1 MFKKIAI
8 ILSIILPLI
17 PIGFHIFYA
26 DEAFSLLTYTHTGD
40 HSRRSSELINT
51 VIQGKENYLAIVSIP
66 LLIPEKAVEGDLT
79 FKIKRVDEARWL
91 HIATYSGIL
100 AVTSDQLFGFPPI
113 PDSKSA
119 SYNIQVVHDSK
130 NQLFLKVDP
139 SRPLKSKYKMDKT
152 MITAST
158 SNFIEFIYKK
168 TYFSIQNNPY
178 FLFMIFIYWL
188 PALIFILYFTKHK
201 ESMYL
206 LSKVTSSDFAEF
218 LITQRDQLLLITIL
232 FTTLV
237 EIIAFP
243 QYQSTLTTIILIALW
258 MSLIVKQIISALLMT
273 VFTLTLVIIS
283 QISFHLLFLNSNLP
297 QKSGSWVLIFLIL
310 MVIRNVYLLKQ
321 KESERKDN

>member
-26 DEAFSLLTYTHTGD
+26 DEAFSLLTYTHNGK
-40 HSRRSSELINT
+40 HAKESIELINT
-51 VIQGKENYLAIVSIP
+51 VLESKENNLAIISIP
-66 LLIPEKAVEGDLT
+66 LLIPEKSVDGDLT
-79 FKIKRVDEARWL
+79 FKMRKVGDTNWL
-91 HIATYSGIL
+91 HISTYSGIL
-100 AVTSDQLFGFPPI
+100 AVKSDQLFGFPPI
-113 PDSKSA
+113 SDSKSV
-119 SYNIQVVHDSK
+119 SYNIMLTLESK
-130 NQLFLKVDP
+130 NQSLLTVDH
-139 SRPLKSKYKMDKT
+139 SRPLKSKYKMNKT
-152 MITAST
+152 MITATT
-158 SNFIEFIYKK
+158 SSFIDFLYKK

-188 PALIFILYFTKHK
+188 PALIFLLYFTKHK
-201 ESMYL
+201 ETIQIL
-206 LSKVTSSDFAEF
+206 NKVTSSHLAEF
-218 LITQRDQLLLITIL
+218 LITQRDQLLLITVL

-273 VFTLTLVIIS
+273 IFTLTLVIIS
-283 QISFHLLFLNSNLP
+283 QISFYLMFLNSNLP

-310 MVIRNVYLLKQ
+310 MVLRNVYLLKQ
-321 KESERKDN
+321 KEGERKGN